1 MSDQAISIVFFIG
14 IIALTL
20 GITAWASRQNTGTD
34 SHYVAGGQIT
44 GWQNGLAISG
54 DYLSAASFLGIA
66 GAIALGGFSGF
77 YLSIGF
83 LVAYLVVL
91 LLVAEPLRNMGK
103 YTLADMLASRFN
115 TSSVRSVAALSTIAI
130 SMFYMIAQ
138 LNGSGA
144 LVGLLLG
151 FPYWLSVIVIGI
163 LMTVYIVVGGMVAT
177 TWIQI
182 IKAVLLIA
190 GTVTL
195 SVLVLARY
203 GFNPLA
209 LFAAVENDIGR
220 EALVPPPPS
229 TLVAGLDVISLN
241 IALVLGT
248 AGLPHI
254 LIRFLTVPDAKTA
267 RSSIVIATWIIGLFY
282 LLTPVLGYGAA
293 LIVGQ
298 DAISEANAAGNLAA
312 PQLAEVLGG
321 PIFFAF
327 ISAVAFATIVA
338 VVAGLVVAASSAFA
352 HDFYT
357 NVIRGG
363 EATQEEQFRAARYA
377 AVGISVAAILLAL
390 PAESFNVAFLVA
402 LAFAVAAS
410 ANVPVILLTIFW
422 KRFNTTGAVTGMLVG
437 LVSAVVL
444 VILSPNVLTGPNPE
458 PPATPIIPIDYIFPL
473 RSPALVSVPLG
484 FLGCYLGTISA
495 VAAPSASASRVSRS
509 PTTRSGSAPTPASP
523 TSSRRF
529 AKPPRPRSRAP
540 RSRDTRSATPSPRH
554 DRRGLFLYAP
564 RGRRKERAWR

>member
-1 MSDQAISIVFFIG
+1 VSDQAISIIFFVL

-20 GITAWASRQNTGTD
+20 GITAWASRQNKSTSD
-34 SHYVAGGQIT
+34 HYVAGGGIK

-66 GAIALGGFSGF
+66 GAISLTGFSGF

-91 LLVAEPLRNMGK
+91 LLVAEPLRNLGR

-115 TSSVRSVAALSTIAI
+115 KPSVRSAAALSTIAI

-138 LNGSGA
+138 LNGAGA
-144 LVGLLLG
+144 LIELLLG
-151 FPYWLSVIVIGI
+151 LDYVLSVIIIGI
-163 LMTVYIVVGGMVAT
+163 LMTVYIVAGGMVAT

-182 IKAVLLIA
+182 VKAGLLIA
-190 GTVTL
+190 GSVTL
-195 SVLVLARY
+195 ALFVLAQPSI
-203 GFNPLA
+203 GFNPVN
-209 LFAAVENDIGR
+209 LFNEVESQIGSDMV
-220 EALVPPPPS
+220 VPPPPAG
-229 TLVAGLDVISLN
+229 LIAGLDVISLN

-267 RSSIVIATWIIGLFY
+267 RSSIVTATWIIGLFY

-293 LIVGQ
+293 LFVGQ
-298 DAISEANAAGNLAA
+298 DAIAAQNPAGNTAA
-312 PQLAEVLGG
+312 PQLAEALGG

-363 EATQEEQFRAARYA
+363 SASEQEQFRAARYTA
-377 AVGISVAAILLAL
+377 AGISIAAILLAI
-390 PAESFNVAFLVA
+390 PAQNLNVAFLVA

-422 KRFNTTGAVTGMLVG
+422 RRFNTTGAVTGILVG
-437 LVSAVVL
+437 LISCVVL
-444 VILSPNVLTGPNPE
+444 IILSPNVMTGPNPE
-458 PPATPIIPIDYIFPL
+458 PPLTPIIPIDPIFPFVY
-473 RSPALVSVPLG
+473 PALFSVPLG
-484 FLGCYLGTISA
+484 FLGCYLGTLLGGRGAEREREQGLQTDYDEIYVRSLTGIS
-495 VAAPSASASRVSRS
+495 SIEQEIQES
-509 PTTRSGSAPTPASP
+509 TPAEE
-523 TSSRRF
+523 
-529 AKPPRPRSRAP
+529 PR
-540 RSRDTRSATPSPRH
+540 TT
-554 DRRGLFLYAP
+554 
-564 RGRRKERAWR
+564 

>member
-1 MSDQAISIVFFIG
+1 MSDQTISIIFFVL

-20 GITAWASRQNTGTD
+20 GITVWASRKNKSTSD
-34 SHYVAGGQIT
+34 HYVAGGNIK

-66 GAIALGGFSGF
+66 GAISLTGFSGF

-91 LLVAEPLRNMGK
+91 LLVAEPLRNLGK
-103 YTLADMLASRFN
+103 YTFADMLASRFN
-115 TSSVRSVAALSTIAI
+115 KPSVRSAAALSTIAI
-130 SMFYMIAQ
+130 SMFYMVAQ
-138 LNGSGA
+138 LNGAGA

-151 FPYWLSVIVIGI
+151 LPYTLSVVVIGI
-163 LMTVYIVVGGMVAT
+163 LMTFYIVAGGMVAT

-182 IKAVLLIA
+182 VKAVLLIA
-190 GTVTL
+190 GAISL

-203 GFNPLA
+203 GFNPIT
-209 LFAAVENDIGR
+209 LFNEVDSQLGSDMV
-220 EALVPPPPS
+220 LPPPPAG
-229 TLVAGLDVISLN
+229 LVAGLDVISLN

-254 LIRFLTVPDAKTA
+254 LIRFLTVADAKTA
-267 RSSIVIATWIIGLFY
+267 RSSIITATWIIGLFY
-282 LLTPVLGYGAA
+282 LLTPILGYGAA

-312 PQLAEVLGG
+312 PQLAEALGG

-352 HDFYT
+352 HDFYS

-363 EATQEEQFRAARYA
+363 EASEQEQLRAARFT
-377 AVGISVAAILLAL
+377 AVGISVLAILLAI
-390 PAESFNVAFLVA
+390 PAASLNVAFLVA

-422 KRFNTTGAVTGMLVG
+422 KRFNTTGAVAGILVG
-437 LVSAVVL
+437 LISCIVL
-444 VILSPNVLTGPNPE
+444 IMLSPNVMTGPNPE
-458 PPATPIIPIDYIFPL
+458 PPATPIIPIEAPFPFL
-473 RSPALVSVPLG
+473 YPALFSVPLG
-484 FLGCYLGTISA
+484 FLGCYLGTLLGGRGAEREREQGLQVSYDEIQVRSLTGISNIEQELQEST
-495 VAAPSASASRVSRS
+495 PQEEPR
-509 PTTRSGSAPTPASP
+509 TT
-523 TSSRRF
+523 
-529 AKPPRPRSRAP
+529 
-540 RSRDTRSATPSPRH
+540 
-554 DRRGLFLYAP
+554 
-564 RGRRKERAWR
+564 

>member
-1 MSDQAISIVFFIG
+1 MSDQAISIVFFVL

-20 GITAWASRQNTGTD
+20 GITVWASRQNKSTSD
-34 SHYVAGGQIT
+34 HYVAGGKIS

-66 GAIALGGFSGF
+66 GSIALTGFSGF

-91 LLVAEPLRNMGK
+91 LLVAEPLRNLGK
-103 YTLADMLASRFN
+103 YTFADMLASRFN
-115 TSSVRSVAALSTIAI
+115 TSSVRSVAALSTITI

-138 LNGSGA
+138 LNGAGA
-144 LVGLLLG
+144 LIGLLLG
-151 FPYWLSVIVIGI
+151 FPYWISVIGIGI
-163 LMTVYIVVGGMVAT
+163 LMTFYIVAGGMVAT

-182 IKAVLLIA
+182 VKAVLLIA
-190 GTVTL
+190 GSLLL
-195 SVLVLARY
+195 SILVLAQV

-209 LFAAVENDIGR
+209 LFSQVESELGA
-220 EALVPPPPS
+220 ELLVPPAPS
-229 TLVAGLDVISLN
+229 GLTAGLNVISLN

-267 RSSIVIATWIIGLFY
+267 RSSIVTATWIIGLFY

-293 LIVGQ
+293 LFVGQ
-298 DAISEANAAGNLAA
+298 QEIENANVAGNLAA
-312 PQLAEVLGG
+312 PQLAEQLGG
-321 PIFFAF
+321 PVFFAF

-363 EATQEEQFRAARYA
+363 NATEGEQLRAARIA
-377 AVGISVAAILLAL
+377 AVGISVAAIILAIPL
-390 PAESFNVAFLVA
+390 GSLNVAFLVA

-422 KRFNTTGAVTGMLVG
+422 RRFNTTGAVTGMLLG
-437 LVSAVVL
+437 LTSAVVL
-444 VILSPNVLTGPNPE
+444 VILSPSVFTGPSPE
-458 PPATPIIPIDYIFPL
+458 PPLTPIIPIDAVFPL
-473 RSPALVSVPLG
+473 TSPAIISVPLG
-484 FLGCYLGTISA
+484 FLGCFLGTILGGRGA
-495 VAAPSASASRVSRS
+495 EREREQGLQVSYDEIYVRANTGIS
-509 PTTRSGSAPTPASP
+509 NIEQEIREASP
-523 TSSRRF
+523 QEERR
-529 AKPPRPRSRAP
+529 
-540 RSRDTRSATPSPRH
+540 TT
-554 DRRGLFLYAP
+554 
-564 RGRRKERAWR
+564 

>member
-1 MSDQAISIVFFIG
+1 VSDQAISIIFFVL

-20 GITAWASRQNTGTD
+20 GITAWASRQNKSTSD
-34 SHYVAGGQIT
+34 HYVAGGGIK

-66 GAIALGGFSGF
+66 GAISLTGFSGF

-91 LLVAEPLRNMGK
+91 LLVAEPLRNLGK

-115 TSSVRSVAALSTIAI
+115 KPSVRSAAALSTIAI

-138 LNGSGA
+138 LNGAGA
-144 LVGLLLG
+144 LIELLLG
-151 FPYWLSVIVIGI
+151 LDYVLSVIIIGI
-163 LMTVYIVVGGMVAT
+163 LMTVYIVAGGMVAT

-182 IKAVLLIA
+182 VKAGLLIA
-190 GTVTL
+190 GTLTL
-195 SVLVLARY
+195 SLFVLAQPSI
-203 GFNPLA
+203 GFNPVN
-209 LFAAVENDIGR
+209 LFNEVSSQIGSDM
-220 EALVPPPPS
+220 VKPPPP
-229 TLVAGLDVISLN
+229 TDLVAGLDVISLN

-267 RSSIVIATWIIGLFY
+267 RSSIVTATWIIGLFY

-293 LIVGQ
+293 LFVGQ
-298 DAISEANAAGNLAA
+298 DAIAQQNPAGNTAA
-312 PQLAEVLGG
+312 PQLAEALGG

-338 VVAGLVVAASSAFA
+338 VVAGLVVAGSSAFA
-352 HDFYT
+352 HDFYS

-363 EATQEEQFRAARYA
+363 NASEQEQFRAARFT
-377 AVGISVAAILLAL
+377 AVGISVAAILLAI
-390 PAESFNVAFLVA
+390 PAQNLNVAFLVA

-422 KRFNTTGAVTGMLVG
+422 KRFNTTGAVMGILVG
-437 LVSAVVL
+437 LISCVVL
-444 VILSPNVLTGPNPE
+444 IILSPNVMTGPNPE
-458 PPATPIIPIDYIFPL
+458 PPLTPIIPIDPVFPFVY
-473 RSPALVSVPLG
+473 PALFSVPLG
-484 FLGCYLGTISA
+484 FLGCYLGTLLGGRGAEREREQGLQTDYDEIYVRSLTGIS
-495 VAAPSASASRVSRS
+495 SIEQEIQES
-509 PTTRSGSAPTPASP
+509 TPAEE
-523 TSSRRF
+523 
-529 AKPPRPRSRAP
+529 PR
-540 RSRDTRSATPSPRH
+540 TT
-554 DRRGLFLYAP
+554 
-564 RGRRKERAWR
+564 

>member
-34 SHYVAGGQIT
+34 SHYVAGGQIK

-151 FPYWLSVIVIGI
+151 LPYWLSVIVIGI

-363 EATQEEQFRAARYA
+363 QATQEEQFRAARYA

-437 LVSAVVL
+437 LISAVVL

-458 PPATPIIPIDYIFPL
+458 PPATPIIPVDYIFPL
-473 RSPALVSVPLG
+473 RSPALISVPLG
-484 FLGCYLGTISA
+484 FLGCYLGTIFGGRGAEREREQGLQVSYDEIRVRA
-495 VAAPSASASRVSRS
+495 NTGFSNIEEEIHEAAPETEQR
-509 PTTRSGSAPTPASP
+509 
-523 TSSRRF
+523 TS
-529 AKPPRPRSRAP
+529 
-540 RSRDTRSATPSPRH
+540 
-554 DRRGLFLYAP
+554 
-564 RGRRKERAWR
+564 

>member
-1 MSDQAISIVFFIG
+1 VSDQAISIIFFVL

-20 GITAWASRQNTGTD
+20 GITAWASRQNKSTSD
-34 SHYVAGGQIT
+34 HYVAGSGIK

-66 GAIALGGFSGF
+66 GAISLTGFSGF

-91 LLVAEPLRNMGK
+91 LLVAEPLRNLGK
-103 YTLADMLASRFN
+103 YTVADMLASRFN
-115 TSSVRSVAALSTIAI
+115 KPSVRSAAALSTIAI

-138 LNGSGA
+138 LNGAGA
-144 LVGLLLG
+144 LIELLLG
-151 FPYWLSVIVIGI
+151 LDYVLSVIIIGI
-163 LMTVYIVVGGMVAT
+163 LMTVYIVAGGMVAT

-182 IKAVLLIA
+182 VKAGLLIA
-190 GTVTL
+190 GTLAL
-195 SVLVLARY
+195 SLFVLAQPSI
-203 GFNPLA
+203 GFNPVN
-209 LFAAVENDIGR
+209 LFNEVSSQIGSDM
-220 EALVPPPPS
+220 VKPPPP
-229 TLVAGLDVISLN
+229 TDLVAGLDVISLN

-267 RSSIVIATWIIGLFY
+267 RSSIITATWIIGLFY

-293 LIVGQ
+293 LFVGQ
-298 DAISEANAAGNLAA
+298 DAIAAQNPAGNTAA
-312 PQLAEVLGG
+312 PQLAEALGG

-352 HDFYT
+352 HDFYS

-363 EATQEEQFRAARYA
+363 DASEQEQFRAARFT
-377 AVGISVAAILLAL
+377 AVGISVAAILLAI
-390 PAESFNVAFLVA
+390 PAQNLNVAFLVA

-422 KRFNTTGAVTGMLVG
+422 KRFNTTGAVTGILVG
-437 LVSAVVL
+437 LISCVVL
-444 VILSPNVLTGPNPE
+444 IILSPNVMTGPNPE
-458 PPATPIIPIDYIFPL
+458 PPLTPIIPIDPIFPFVY
-473 RSPALVSVPLG
+473 PALFSVPLG
-484 FLGCYLGTISA
+484 VLGCILGTLLGGGGAEREREQGLQTDYDEIYVRSLTGISNIEQEIQE
-495 VAAPSASASRVSRS
+495 
-509 PTTRSGSAPTPASP
+509 SAPAEE
-523 TSSRRF
+523 
-529 AKPPRPRSRAP
+529 PR
-540 RSRDTRSATPSPRH
+540 TT
-554 DRRGLFLYAP
+554 
-564 RGRRKERAWR
+564 

>member
-1 MSDQAISIVFFIG
+1 MSDQAISIIFFIA

-20 GITAWASRQNTGTD
+20 GITAWASRKNTGTD
-34 SHYVAGGQIT
+34 SHYVAGGQIK

-151 FPYWLSVIVIGI
+151 LPYWLSVIVIGI
-163 LMTVYIVVGGMVAT
+163 LMTVYIVIGGMVAT

-267 RSSIVIATWIIGLFY
+267 RSSIVVATWIIGLFY

-298 DAISEANAAGNLAA
+298 GAISDANAAGNLAA
-312 PQLAEVLGG
+312 PQLAEALGG

-363 EATQEEQFRAARYA
+363 QATQEEQFRAARYA

-437 LVSAVVL
+437 LISAVVL
-444 VILSPNVLTGPNPE
+444 VILSPNVLTGPNPA
-458 PPATPIIPIDYIFPL
+458 PPATPIVPIDYIFPL
-473 RSPALVSVPLG
+473 KSPALISVPLG
-484 FLGCYLGTISA
+484 FLGCYLGTILGGRGAEREREQGLQVSYDEIRVRA
-495 VAAPSASASRVSRS
+495 NTGFSNIEDEIKEAAPETGQR
-509 PTTRSGSAPTPASP
+509 
-523 TSSRRF
+523 TS
-529 AKPPRPRSRAP
+529 
-540 RSRDTRSATPSPRH
+540 
-554 DRRGLFLYAP
+554 
-564 RGRRKERAWR
+564 

>member
-1 MSDQAISIVFFIG
+1 MSDRVISIIFFVL

-20 GITAWASRQNTGTD
+20 GITAWASRQNKSTSD
-34 SHYVAGGQIT
+34 HYVAGAGIK

-66 GAIALGGFSGF
+66 GAISLTGFSGF

-91 LLVAEPLRNMGK
+91 LLVAEPLRNLGK

-115 TSSVRSVAALSTIAI
+115 KPSVRSAAALSTIAI

-138 LNGSGA
+138 LNGAGA
-144 LVGLLLG
+144 LIELLLG
-151 FPYWLSVIVIGI
+151 LNYVLSVIVIGI
-163 LMTVYIVVGGMVAT
+163 LMTIYIVAGGMVAT

-182 IKAVLLIA
+182 VKAVLLIA
-190 GTVTL
+190 GTLTL
-195 SVLVLARY
+195 SLFVLAQPSI
-203 GFNPLA
+203 GFNPVN
-209 LFAAVENDIGR
+209 LFNEVESQIGSDMV
-220 EALVPPPPS
+220 VPPPPAG
-229 TLVAGLDVISLN
+229 LIAGLDVISLN

-267 RSSIVIATWIIGLFY
+267 RSSIITATWIIGLFY

-293 LIVGQ
+293 LFVGQ
-298 DAISEANAAGNLAA
+298 DAIAQQNPAGNTAA
-312 PQLAEVLGG
+312 PQLAEALGG

-338 VVAGLVVAASSAFA
+338 VVAGLVVAGSSAFA

-363 EATQEEQFRAARYA
+363 NASEQEQFRAARFT
-377 AVGISVAAILLAL
+377 AVGISVAAILLAI
-390 PAESFNVAFLVA
+390 PAQSLNVAFLVA

-437 LVSAVVL
+437 LISCIVL
-444 VILSPNVLTGPNPE
+444 IILSPNVMTGPNPE
-458 PPATPIIPIDYIFPL
+458 PPLTPIIPIDPIFPFVY
-473 RSPALVSVPLG
+473 PALFSVPLG
-484 FLGCYLGTISA
+484 FLGCYLGTLLGGGGAEREREQGLQTDYDEIYVRSLTGISKIEQEIQE
-495 VAAPSASASRVSRS
+495 S
-509 PTTRSGSAPTPASP
+509 TPAEE
-523 TSSRRF
+523 
-529 AKPPRPRSRAP
+529 PR
-540 RSRDTRSATPSPRH
+540 TT
-554 DRRGLFLYAP
+554 
-564 RGRRKERAWR
+564 

>member
-1 MSDQAISIVFFIG
+1 VSDRVISIIFFVL

-20 GITAWASRQNTGTD
+20 GITAWASRQNKDT
-34 SHYVAGGQIT
+34 SQHYVAGGGIK

-66 GAIALGGFSGF
+66 GAISLTGFSGF

-91 LLVAEPLRNMGK
+91 LLVAEPLRNLGK

-115 TSSVRSVAALSTIAI
+115 KPSVRSAAALSTIAI

-138 LNGSGA
+138 LNGAGA
-144 LVGLLLG
+144 LIELLLG
-151 FPYWLSVIVIGI
+151 LDYVLSVILIGI
-163 LMTVYIVVGGMVAT
+163 LMTVYIVAGGMVAT

-182 IKAVLLIA
+182 VKAVLLIA
-190 GTVTL
+190 GTLTL
-195 SVLVLARY
+195 STFVLAQPSI
-203 GFNPLA
+203 GFNPVN
-209 LFAAVENDIGR
+209 LFNEVESQIGSDMV
-220 EALVPPPPS
+220 VPPPPAG
-229 TLVAGLDVISLN
+229 LVAGLDVISLN

-267 RSSIVIATWIIGLFY
+267 RSSIVTATWIIGLFY

-293 LIVGQ
+293 LFVGQ
-298 DAISEANAAGNLAA
+298 DAIAAQNPAGNTAA

-352 HDFYT
+352 HDFYS

-363 EATQEEQFRAARYA
+363 NASEQEQFRAARFT
-377 AVGISVAAILLAL
+377 AVGISVAAILLAI
-390 PAESFNVAFLVA
+390 PAQNLNVAFLVA

-422 KRFNTTGAVTGMLVG
+422 KRFNTTGAVTGILVG
-437 LVSAVVL
+437 LFSCIIL
-444 VILSPNVLTGPNPE
+444 IILSPNVMTGPNPE
-458 PPATPIIPIDYIFPL
+458 PPLTPIIPIDPIFPFVY
-473 RSPALVSVPLG
+473 PALFSVPLG
-484 FLGCYLGTISA
+484 FLGCYLGTLLGGGGAEREREQGLQTDYDEIYVRSITGISSIEQEIQEA
-495 VAAPSASASRVSRS
+495 
-509 PTTRSGSAPTPASP
+509 TPAEE
-523 TSSRRF
+523 
-529 AKPPRPRSRAP
+529 PR
-540 RSRDTRSATPSPRH
+540 TT
-554 DRRGLFLYAP
+554 
-564 RGRRKERAWR
+564 

>member
-1 MSDQAISIVFFIG
+1 MSDRAISIIFFVL

-20 GITAWASRQNTGTD
+20 GITAWASRQNKSTSD
-34 SHYVAGGQIT
+34 HYVAGAGIK

-66 GAIALGGFSGF
+66 GAISLTGFSGF

-91 LLVAEPLRNMGK
+91 LLVAEPLRNLGK
-103 YTLADMLASRFN
+103 YTFADMLATRFN
-115 TSSVRSVAALSTIAI
+115 KSSVRSAAALSTIAI

-138 LNGSGA
+138 LNGAGA
-144 LVGLLLG
+144 LIELLLG
-151 FPYWLSVIVIGI
+151 LDYVLSVILIGI
-163 LMTVYIVVGGMVAT
+163 LMTIYIVAGGMVAT

-182 IKAVLLIA
+182 VKAVLLIA
-190 GTVTL
+190 GTLTL
-195 SVLVLARY
+195 SLFVLAQPSI
-203 GFNPLA
+203 GFNPVN
-209 LFAAVENDIGR
+209 LFNEVESQIGS
-220 EALVPPPPS
+220 EMVVPPPPAG
-229 TLVAGLDVISLN
+229 LIAGLDVISLN

-267 RSSIVIATWIIGLFY
+267 RSSIVTATWIIGLFY

-293 LIVGQ
+293 LFVGQ
-298 DAISEANAAGNLAA
+298 DAIAQQNPAGNTAA

-352 HDFYT
+352 HDFYS

-363 EATQEEQFRAARYA
+363 NASEQEQFRAARFT
-377 AVGISVAAILLAL
+377 AVGISVAAILLAI
-390 PAESFNVAFLVA
+390 PAQNLNVAFLVA

-422 KRFNTTGAVTGMLVG
+422 KRFNTTGAVMGILVG
-437 LVSAVVL
+437 LISCVVL
-444 VILSPNVLTGPNPE
+444 IILSPNVMTGPNPE
-458 PPATPIIPIDYIFPL
+458 PPLTPIIPIDPIFPFVY
-473 RSPALVSVPLG
+473 PALFSVPLG
-484 FLGCYLGTISA
+484 IVGCYLGTLLGGGGAEREREQGLQTDYDEIYVRSLTGISNIEQEIQE
-495 VAAPSASASRVSRS
+495 S
-509 PTTRSGSAPTPASP
+509 TPAEE
-523 TSSRRF
+523 
-529 AKPPRPRSRAP
+529 PR
-540 RSRDTRSATPSPRH
+540 AT
-554 DRRGLFLYAP
+554 
-564 RGRRKERAWR
+564 

>member
-1 MSDQAISIVFFIG
+1 VSDRAISIIFFVL

-20 GITAWASRQNTGTD
+20 GITAWASRQNKSTSD
-34 SHYVAGGQIT
+34 HYVAGAGIK

-66 GAIALGGFSGF
+66 GAISLTGFSGF

-91 LLVAEPLRNMGK
+91 LLVAEPLRNLGK
-103 YTLADMLASRFN
+103 YTFADMLASRFN
-115 TSSVRSVAALSTIAI
+115 KSSVRSAAALSTIAI

-138 LNGSGA
+138 LNGAGA
-144 LVGLLLG
+144 LIELLLG
-151 FPYWLSVIVIGI
+151 LDYVLSVILIGI
-163 LMTVYIVVGGMVAT
+163 LMTIYIVAGGMVAT

-182 IKAVLLIA
+182 VKAVLLIA
-190 GTVTL
+190 GTLTL
-195 SVLVLARY
+195 SLFVLAQPSI
-203 GFNPLA
+203 GFNPVN
-209 LFAAVENDIGR
+209 LFNEVESQIGS
-220 EALVPPPPS
+220 EMVVPPPPAG
-229 TLVAGLDVISLN
+229 LIAGLDVISLN

-267 RSSIVIATWIIGLFY
+267 RSSIVTATWIIGLFY

-293 LIVGQ
+293 LFVGQ
-298 DAISEANAAGNLAA
+298 DAIAQQNPAGNTAA

-352 HDFYT
+352 HDFYS

-363 EATQEEQFRAARYA
+363 NASEQEQFRAARFT
-377 AVGISVAAILLAL
+377 AVGISVAAILLAI
-390 PAESFNVAFLVA
+390 PAQNLNVAFLVA

-422 KRFNTTGAVTGMLVG
+422 KRFNTTGAVMGILVG
-437 LVSAVVL
+437 LISCVVL
-444 VILSPNVLTGPNPE
+444 IILSPNVMTGPNPE
-458 PPATPIIPIDYIFPL
+458 PPLTPIIPIDPIFPFVY
-473 RSPALVSVPLG
+473 PALFSVPLG
-484 FLGCYLGTISA
+484 IVGCYLGTLLGGGGAEREREQGLQTDYDEIYVRSLTGISNIEQEIQE
-495 VAAPSASASRVSRS
+495 S
-509 PTTRSGSAPTPASP
+509 TPAEE
-523 TSSRRF
+523 
-529 AKPPRPRSRAP
+529 PR
-540 RSRDTRSATPSPRH
+540 TT
-554 DRRGLFLYAP
+554 
-564 RGRRKERAWR
+564 

>member
-1 MSDQAISIVFFIG
+1 VSDQTISIIFFVL

-20 GITAWASRQNTGTD
+20 GITIWASRKNKSTSD
-34 SHYVAGGQIT
+34 HYVAGGNIK

-66 GAIALGGFSGF
+66 GAISLTGFSGF

-91 LLVAEPLRNMGK
+91 LLVAEPLRNLGK
-103 YTLADMLASRFN
+103 YTFADMLASRFN
-115 TSSVRSVAALSTIAI
+115 KPSVRSAAALSTIAI
-130 SMFYMIAQ
+130 SMFYMVAQ
-138 LNGSGA
+138 LNGAGA

-151 FPYWLSVIVIGI
+151 LPYTLSVVVIGI
-163 LMTVYIVVGGMVAT
+163 LMTFYIVAGGMVAT

-182 IKAVLLIA
+182 VKAVLLIA
-190 GTVTL
+190 GAISL

-203 GFNPLA
+203 GFNPIT
-209 LFAAVENDIGR
+209 LFNEVDSQLGSDMV
-220 EALVPPPPS
+220 LPPPPAG
-229 TLVAGLDVISLN
+229 LVAGLDVISLN

-254 LIRFLTVPDAKTA
+254 LIRFLTVADAKTA
-267 RSSIVIATWIIGLFY
+267 RSSIITATWIIGLFY
-282 LLTPVLGYGAA
+282 LLTPILGYGAA

-312 PQLAEVLGG
+312 PQLAEALGG

-352 HDFYT
+352 HDFYS

-363 EATQEEQFRAARYA
+363 EASDQEQLRAARFT
-377 AVGISVAAILLAL
+377 AVGISVLAILLAI
-390 PAESFNVAFLVA
+390 PAASLNVAFLVA

-422 KRFNTTGAVTGMLVG
+422 KRFNTTGAVAGILVG
-437 LVSAVVL
+437 LISCIVL
-444 VILSPNVLTGPNPE
+444 IMLSPNVMTGPNPE
-458 PPATPIIPIDYIFPL
+458 PPATPIIPIEAPFPFL
-473 RSPALVSVPLG
+473 YPALFSVPLG
-484 FLGCYLGTISA
+484 FLGCYLGTLLGGGGAEREREQGLQVSYDEIQVRSLTGISNIEQELQEST
-495 VAAPSASASRVSRS
+495 PQEEPR
-509 PTTRSGSAPTPASP
+509 TT
-523 TSSRRF
+523 
-529 AKPPRPRSRAP
+529 
-540 RSRDTRSATPSPRH
+540 
-554 DRRGLFLYAP
+554 
-564 RGRRKERAWR
+564 

>member
-1 MSDQAISIVFFIG
+1 MSDQVISIIFFVA

-20 GITAWASRQNTGTD
+20 GITAWASRQNTDT
-34 SHYVAGGQIT
+34 SHHYVAGGDIK

-66 GAIALGGFSGF
+66 GAIALTGFSGF

-115 TSSVRSVAALSTIAI
+115 TSSVRSVAALSTITI

-144 LVGLLLG
+144 LIGLLLG
-151 FPYWLSVIVIGI
+151 LPYWLSVIVIGI
-163 LMTVYIVVGGMVAT
+163 LMTVYVVAGGMVAT

-182 IKAVLLIA
+182 IKAVLLIV
-190 GTVTL
+190 GTLTL
-195 SVLVLARY
+195 SFLVLARY
-203 GFNPLA
+203 GFNPIE
-209 LFAAVENDIGR
+209 LFAAVEKDIGS
-220 EALVPPPPS
+220 EAMVPPPPS
-229 TLVAGLDVISLN
+229 GLTAGLDVISLN

-267 RSSIVIATWIIGLFY
+267 RSSIVTATWIIGLFY
-282 LLTPVLGYGAA
+282 LLTPILGYGAA

-298 DAISEANAAGNLAA
+298 DEIAKANAAGNLAA
-312 PQLAEVLGG
+312 PQLAEILGG

-327 ISAVAFATIVA
+327 ISAVAFSTIVA

-363 EATQEEQFRAARYA
+363 EATEQEQFRAARYA
-377 AVGISVAAILLAL
+377 AIGISVAAILLAL

-437 LVSAVVL
+437 LISTVVL
-444 VILSPNVLTGPNPE
+444 VMISPNVLTGPNPE
-458 PPATPIIPIDYIFPL
+458 PPATPIIPIDAIFPL
-473 RSPALVSVPLG
+473 LSPAIVSVPLG
-484 FLGCYLGTISA
+484 FLGCYLGTIFGGRGAEREREQGLQVSYDEI
-495 VAAPSASASRVSRS
+495 RVRAN
-509 PTTRSGSAPTPASP
+509 TGITNIEDEIREATPAEE
-523 TSSRRF
+523 
-529 AKPPRPRSRAP
+529 PR
-540 RSRDTRSATPSPRH
+540 TT
-554 DRRGLFLYAP
+554 
-564 RGRRKERAWR
+564 

>member
-1 MSDQAISIVFFIG
+1 MPGGDASMSDQVIAIIFFVA

-20 GITAWASRQNTGTD
+20 GITAWAARQNKGTSD
-34 SHYVAGGQIT
+34 HYVAGGEIK

-66 GAIALGGFSGF
+66 GAIALTGFSGF

-91 LLVAEPLRNMGK
+91 LLVAEPLRNIGK

-115 TSSVRSVAALSTIAI
+115 ASSVRSAAALSTIAI

-144 LVGLLLG
+144 LIGLLLG
-151 FPYWLSVIVIGI
+151 LPYWLSVIVIGI
-163 LMTVYIVVGGMVAT
+163 LMTVYIVAGGMVAT

-182 IKAVLLIA
+182 IKAVLLIV

-195 SVLVLARY
+195 SILVLARY

-209 LFAAVENDIGR
+209 LFAAVETDIGS

-267 RSSIVIATWIIGLFY
+267 RSSIVTATWIIGLFY
-282 LLTPVLGYGAA
+282 LLTPILGYGAA

-298 DAISEANAAGNLAA
+298 DAIANANHAGNLAA
-312 PQLAEVLGG
+312 PQLAEALGG
-321 PIFFAF
+321 PVFFAF

-363 EATQEEQFRAARYA
+363 RASEQEQFRAARYA

-390 PAESFNVAFLVA
+390 PAQNFNVAFLVA

-437 LVSAVVL
+437 LISAVVL

-484 FLGCYLGTISA
+484 FLGCYLGTILGGRGAEREREQGLQVSYDEI
-495 VAAPSASASRVSRS
+495 RVRAN
-509 PTTRSGSAPTPASP
+509 TGITNIEQEIRETTPAEE
-523 TSSRRF
+523 
-529 AKPPRPRSRAP
+529 PR
-540 RSRDTRSATPSPRH
+540 TT
-554 DRRGLFLYAP
+554 
-564 RGRRKERAWR
+564 

>member
-1 MSDQAISIVFFIG
+1 MSDQVIAIIFFVA

-20 GITAWASRQNTGTD
+20 GITAWASRRNKDT
-34 SHYVAGGQIT
+34 SHHYVAGGEIK

-66 GAIALGGFSGF
+66 GAIALTGFSGF

-91 LLVAEPLRNMGK
+91 LLVAEPMRNMGK
-103 YTLADMLASRFN
+103 YTFADMLASRFN
-115 TSSVRSVAALSTIAI
+115 NPSVRSAAALSTIVI

-138 LNGSGA
+138 LNGAGA
-144 LVGLLLG
+144 LIGLLLG
-151 FPYWLSVIVIGI
+151 MPYWLSVIVIGI
-163 LMTVYIVVGGMVAT
+163 LMTIYIVAGGMIAT

-182 IKAVLLIA
+182 IKALLLIA
-190 GTVTL
+190 GTLTL
-195 SVLVLARY
+195 SILVLARY
-203 GFNPLA
+203 GFNPLE
-209 LFAAVENDIGR
+209 LFAAVDSKLGGEF
-220 EALVPPPPS
+220 LVPPPPS

-267 RSSIVIATWIIGLFY
+267 RSSIVTATWIIGLFY

-298 DAISEANAAGNLAA
+298 DAIAKANAAGNLAA
-312 PQLAEVLGG
+312 PQLAEALGG
-321 PIFFAF
+321 PVFFAF

-357 NVIRGG
+357 NVFRGG
-363 EATQEEQFRAARYA
+363 EASEREQFRAARYA

-422 KRFNTTGAVTGMLVG
+422 KRFNTAGAVTGMLVG
-437 LVSAVVL
+437 LISAVVL

-473 RSPALVSVPLG
+473 KSPALVSVPLG
-484 FLGCYLGTISA
+484 FLGCYLGTILGGRGAEREREQGLQISYDEIRVRA
-495 VAAPSASASRVSRS
+495 NTGITNIEREIQEAAPAEEPR
-509 PTTRSGSAPTPASP
+509 TT
-523 TSSRRF
+523 
-529 AKPPRPRSRAP
+529 
-540 RSRDTRSATPSPRH
+540 
-554 DRRGLFLYAP
+554 
-564 RGRRKERAWR
+564 

>member
-1 MSDQAISIVFFIG
+1 VSDRVISIIFFVL

-20 GITAWASRQNTGTD
+20 GITAWASRQNKSTSD
-34 SHYVAGGQIT
+34 HYVAGGSIK

-66 GAIALGGFSGF
+66 GAISLTGFSGF

-91 LLVAEPLRNMGK
+91 LLVAEPLRNLGK

-115 TSSVRSVAALSTIAI
+115 KPSVRSAAALSTIAI

-138 LNGSGA
+138 LNGAGA
-144 LVGLLLG
+144 LIELLLG
-151 FPYWLSVIVIGI
+151 LDYVLSVIVIGI
-163 LMTVYIVVGGMVAT
+163 LMTIYIVAGGMVAT

-182 IKAVLLIA
+182 VKAGLLIA
-190 GTVTL
+190 GSVTL
-195 SVLVLARY
+195 ALFVLAQPSI
-203 GFNPLA
+203 GFNPVN
-209 LFAAVENDIGR
+209 LFNEVESQIGP
-220 EALVPPPPS
+220 EMVEPPPPT

-254 LIRFLTVPDAKTA
+254 LIRFLTVPDARTA
-267 RSSIVIATWIIGLFY
+267 RSSIITATWIIGLFY

-293 LIVGQ
+293 LFVGQ
-298 DAISEANAAGNLAA
+298 DAIAAQNPAGNTAA
-312 PQLAEVLGG
+312 PQLAEALGG

-363 EATQEEQFRAARYA
+363 NASEQEQFRAARYT
-377 AVGISVAAILLAL
+377 AVGISIAAIVLAI
-390 PAESFNVAFLVA
+390 PAQNLNVAFLVA

-422 KRFNTTGAVTGMLVG
+422 RRFNTTGAVTGMLVG
-437 LVSAVVL
+437 LFSCIIL
-444 VILSPNVLTGPNPE
+444 IILSPNVMTGPNPE
-458 PPATPIIPIDYIFPL
+458 PPLTPIIPIDPIFPFVY
-473 RSPALVSVPLG
+473 PALFSVPLG
-484 FLGCYLGTISA
+484 FLGCYLGTLLGGGGAEREREQGLQTDYDEIYVRSLTGISNIEQELQE
-495 VAAPSASASRVSRS
+495 
-509 PTTRSGSAPTPASP
+509 SAPTEE
-523 TSSRRF
+523 
-529 AKPPRPRSRAP
+529 PR
-540 RSRDTRSATPSPRH
+540 TT
-554 DRRGLFLYAP
+554 
-564 RGRRKERAWR
+564 

>member
-1 MSDQAISIVFFIG
+1 MSDQVISIIFFIA

-20 GITAWASRQNTGTD
+20 GITAWASRKNTGTD
-34 SHYVAGGQIT
+34 SHYVAGGQIK

-144 LVGLLLG
+144 LIGLLLG

-163 LMTVYIVVGGMVAT
+163 LMTVYIVIGGMVAT

-209 LFAAVENDIGR
+209 LFSAVENEIGR
-220 EALVPPPPS
+220 EALFPPAPTPGIEGLWLS
-229 TLVAGLDVISLN
+229 LDVISLN

-267 RSSIVIATWIIGLFY
+267 RSSIVVATWIIGLFY
-282 LLTPVLGYGAA
+282 LLTPILGYGAA
-293 LIVGQ
+293 LVVGQ
-298 DAISEANAAGNLAA
+298 DAISNANAAGNLAA
-312 PQLAEVLGG
+312 PQLAEALGG

-363 EATQEEQFRAARYA
+363 EASQEEQFRAARYA
-377 AVGISVAAILLAL
+377 AIGISLAAILLAL

-437 LVSAVVL
+437 LISAVVL
-444 VILSPNVLTGPNPE
+444 VMISPNVLTGPNPA

-473 RSPALVSVPLG
+473 KSPALVSVPLG
-484 FLGCYLGTISA
+484 FLGCYLGTILGGRGAEREREQGLQVSYDEIRVRA
-495 VAAPSASASRVSRS
+495 NTGFSNIEEEIKEAAPETEQR
-509 PTTRSGSAPTPASP
+509 
-523 TSSRRF
+523 TS
-529 AKPPRPRSRAP
+529 
-540 RSRDTRSATPSPRH
+540 
-554 DRRGLFLYAP
+554 
-564 RGRRKERAWR
+564 

>member
-1 MSDQAISIVFFIG
+1 VSDRAISIIFFVL

-20 GITAWASRQNTGTD
+20 GITAWASRQNKSTSD
-34 SHYVAGGQIT
+34 HYVAGGGIK

-66 GAIALGGFSGF
+66 GAISLTGFSGF

-91 LLVAEPLRNMGK
+91 LLVAEPLRNLGK
-103 YTLADMLASRFN
+103 YTFADMLASRFN
-115 TSSVRSVAALSTIAI
+115 KSSVRSAAALSTIAI

-138 LNGSGA
+138 LNGAGA
-144 LVGLLLG
+144 LIELLLG
-151 FPYWLSVIVIGI
+151 LDYVLSVILIGI
-163 LMTVYIVVGGMVAT
+163 LMTIYIVAGGMVAT

-182 IKAVLLIA
+182 VKAVLLIA
-190 GTVTL
+190 GTLTL
-195 SVLVLARY
+195 SLLVLAQPSI
-203 GFNPLA
+203 GFNPVN
-209 LFAAVENDIGR
+209 LFNEVESQIGS
-220 EALVPPPPS
+220 EMVVPPPPAG
-229 TLVAGLDVISLN
+229 LIAGLDVISLN

-267 RSSIVIATWIIGLFY
+267 RSSIVTATWIIGLFY

-293 LIVGQ
+293 LFVGQ
-298 DAISEANAAGNLAA
+298 DAIAAQNPAGNTAA

-352 HDFYT
+352 HDFYS

-363 EATQEEQFRAARYA
+363 NASEQEQFRAARFT
-377 AVGISVAAILLAL
+377 AVGISVAAILLAI
-390 PAESFNVAFLVA
+390 PAQNLNVAFLVA

-422 KRFNTTGAVTGMLVG
+422 KRFNTTGAVTGILVG
-437 LVSAVVL
+437 LISCIVL
-444 VILSPNVLTGPNPE
+444 IILSPNVMTGPSPE
-458 PPATPIIPIDYIFPL
+458 PPLTPIIPIDPIFPFVY
-473 RSPALVSVPLG
+473 PALFSVPLG
-484 FLGCYLGTISA
+484 IVGCYLGTLLGGGGAEREREQGLQTDYDEIYVRSLTGISNIEQEIQE
-495 VAAPSASASRVSRS
+495 S
-509 PTTRSGSAPTPASP
+509 TPAEE
-523 TSSRRF
+523 
-529 AKPPRPRSRAP
+529 PR
-540 RSRDTRSATPSPRH
+540 TT
-554 DRRGLFLYAP
+554 
-564 RGRRKERAWR
+564 